1 MLGIKCKC
9 YRNAGTWGT
18 PVWDEIKNISDFQID
33 PKWAFGE
40 AKIRATRVSMVA
52 PTTLTCAV
60 TGKMLK
66 DPSDAD
72 FTALNT
78 AFQTASAIDF
88 LILDGPKDLAGA
100 EGVRGYFYLE
110 GWTESQGTGDIV
122 YKDFGLS
129 PALPTDGNYLKFAV
143 VATGGASITFTDP
156 G

>member
-9 YRNAGTWGT
+9 YLNTGTWGT
-18 PVWDEIKNISDFQID
+18 PVWDEIKNIGDFQIE
-33 PKWAFGE
+33 PKWSFGE

-52 PTTLTCAV
+52 PTTLGCTV
-60 TGKMLK
+60 TGKLLK
-66 DPSDAD
+66 DTAD
-72 FTALNT
+72 TDFLALNT
-78 AFQTASAIDF
+78 AFQTAAPIDF
-88 LILDGPKDLAGA
+88 LILDGPKDQAGA

-143 VATGGASITFTDP
+143 VAAGGASITYTDVT
-156 G
+156 

>member
-9 YRNAGTWGT
+9 YHNTGTWTT
-18 PVWDEIKNISDFQID
+18 PVWAEVKNISDFQVE

-52 PTTLTCAV
+52 PTNLTCGI

-66 DPSDAD
+66 DPAD
-72 FTALNT
+72 SEFTAWNT
-78 AFQTASAIDF
+78 AFHTAAPLDL
-88 LILDGPKDLAGA
+88 LILDGPKDTVGA

-129 PALPTDGNYLKFAV
+129 PGLPTDGNYLKFAT
-143 VATGGASITFTDP
+143 VATGGTLTLTDP

>member
-9 YRNAGTWGT
+9 YRNTGTWGT
-18 PVWDEIKNISDFQID
+18 PVWDEIKNISDFQVD

-66 DPSDAD
+66 DNAD
-72 FTALNT
+72 TDFIAFNT
-78 AFQTASAIDF
+78 AFQTAASLDL
-88 LILDGPKDLAGA
+88 LILDGAKDFAGA
-100 EGVRGYFYLE
+100 DGVRGYFYLE

-129 PALPTDGNYLKFAV
+129 PALPTDGNYLKFAT
-143 VATGGASITFTDP
+143 VAVGGASITYTDP

>member
-9 YRNAGTWGT
+9 YRNTGTWGT

-66 DPSDAD
+66 DNAD
-72 FTALNT
+72 TDFIAFNT
-78 AFQTASAIDF
+78 AFQTAASLDL
-88 LILDGPKDLAGA
+88 LILDGAKDFAGA
-100 EGVRGYFYLE
+100 DGVRGYFYLE

-129 PALPTDGNYLKFAV
+129 PALPTDGNYLKFAT
-143 VATGGASITFTDP
+143 VAVGGASITYTDP